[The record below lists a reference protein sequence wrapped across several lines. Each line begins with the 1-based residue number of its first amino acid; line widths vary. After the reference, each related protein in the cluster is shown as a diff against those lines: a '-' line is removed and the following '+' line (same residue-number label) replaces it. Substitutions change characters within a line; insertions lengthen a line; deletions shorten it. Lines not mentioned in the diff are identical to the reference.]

1 MIILEGDSGGSA
13 STLPFWAT
21 RRLEHS
27 FFLFFII
34 SHTGT
39 TTVINSLLCMSQSEK
54 HRCST
59 YNTSTYIHKIRRCD
73 AASKGDVPALSFI
86 ILFIMIIF
94 IVLNAWLSVYSLCS
108 RASIVVEHI
117 FYLVSTWIW
126 LSKLR
131 WEIGMDIDLIW
142 TYLLADPVRKLDDTN
157 YVFVRNR

>member
-1 MIILEGDSGGSA
+1 MDDHSWRWQWRLCLYTAILSNQK
-13 STLPFWAT
+13 
-21 RRLEHS
+21 
-27 FFLFFII
+27 
-34 SHTGT
+34 TGT
-39 TTVINSLLCMSQSEK
+39 QFFSFLHNLSHWNNYRHKQSPLYVSVRK
-54 HRCST
+54 
-59 YNTSTYIHKIRRCD
+59 TSTYIHKIRRCD

-94 IVLNAWLSVYSLCS
+94 IVLNAWLSFYSLCS